1 MTVTS
6 PKTKKQGKPKRLVPI
21 FDELRPYLEECFDL
35 AESGAEFVLS
45 KYRSPS
51 GAYIRKRLDV
61 LVEKAGLSRWPRITH
76 NLRASRQTELERNNP
91 THVVCTI
98 MGNTPAV
105 AHRHYLQTSE
115 DDLLKAAGR
124 STEKAVQN
132 TVQIWGAT
140 PRKRRLE
147 RPARNRSNPRLCR
160 EIRHSARVNER
171 AEKTAQREW
180 MGIEPTRPLFRGL
193 TGFEARGSHQIYK
206 HSRKC
211 PKQSVQS
218 PVAKFNQLS
227 TLNSQLSTLTQSTS

>member
-35 AESGAEFVLS
+35 AEPGAEFVLS

-61 LVEKAGLSRWPRITH
+61 LVERAGLTKWPRITH

-91 THVVCTI
+91 THVVCAI

-124 STEKAVQN
+124 STEKAAQN
-132 TVQIWGAT
+132 PAQYGADLGGTGSQTEFHDPSRESFEPSTVPRDTTQCEGERKGIQNPKAGVDGNRTHQT
-140 PRKRRLE
+140 PFQGFRR
-147 RPARNRSNPRLCR
+147 
-160 EIRHSARVNER
+160 V
-171 AEKTAQREW
+171 
-180 MGIEPTRPLFRGL
+180 
-193 TGFEARGSHQIYK
+193 
-206 HSRKC
+206 
-211 PKQSVQS
+211 
-218 PVAKFNQLS
+218 
-227 TLNSQLSTLTQSTS
+227 